1 MPRQQRPER
10 EDKKMNEQAK
20 LLRIYTD
27 EAAYFGDRKVFEVVA
42 TRARDAKVAGVTVLQ
57 ALVGFGRSAHVHRR
71 HVLEDDQSLVIEIV
85 DEDARLRAFVA
96 SLADVTGIGL
106 MTLEVVEI
114 VGGEA
119 ASFAPSDTPGEA
131 Q

>member
-1 MPRQQRPER
+1 
-10 EDKKMNEQAK
+10 MNEQAK

-71 HVLEDDQSLVIEIV
+71 HILEDDQSLVIEIV

-96 SLADVTGIGL
+96 TLVDISGIGL
-106 MTLEVVEI
+106 ITLEAVE
-114 VGGEA
+114 VLGGDNA
-119 ASFAPSDTPGEA
+119 VRPA

>member
-1 MPRQQRPER
+1 
-10 EDKKMNEQAK
+10 MNEQSK

-27 EAAYFGDRKVFEVVA
+27 ESAYFGDRKVFEVVA
-42 TRARDAKVAGVTVLQ
+42 TRARDAKMAGATVLQ

-85 DEDARLRAFVA
+85 DGDARLRAFVA

-106 MTLEVVEI
+106 MTLEIVEI

-119 ASFAPSDTPGEA
+119 ACIASSDVPGDE

>member
-1 MPRQQRPER
+1 
-10 EDKKMNEQAK
+10 MNEQAK

-27 EAAYFGDRKVFEVVA
+27 EASYFGDRKVFEVVA

-57 ALVGFGRSAHVHRR
+57 ALVGFGRSAHVHR
-71 HVLEDDQSLVIEIV
+71 HHILEDDQSLVIEIV

-119 ASFAPSDTPGEA
+119 ASFAPRDMPGDE

>member
-1 MPRQQRPER
+1 MS
-10 EDKKMNEQAK
+10 EQAK

-42 TRARDAKVAGVTVLQ
+42 TRARDAKMAGVTVLQ
-57 ALVGFGRSAHVHRR
+57 ALFGFGRSAHVHRR
-71 HVLEDDQSLVIEIV
+71 HVLEDDQSLVVEIV
-85 DEDARLRAFVA
+85 DKDARLRAFVA

-114 VGGEA
+114 LGGEA
-119 ASFAPSDTPGEA
+119 ADLTQVDKPGETR
-131 Q
+131 